1 MSGIEKFH
9 NIAAILT
16 RSFRVDD
23 EAIEELRVILEHQNQ
38 RSITHDQAEEV
49 GRKLI
54 TVIETLANGRTITA
68 NQEEKHET

>member
-1 MSGIEKFH
+1 MSGVEKLH

-16 RSFRVDD
+16 QSFRVDY

-38 RSITHDQAEEV
+38 YPITHDQAEEV

-54 TVIETLANGRTITA
+54 SVIETLANGRSITV
-68 NQEEKHET
+68 NREDKHEI